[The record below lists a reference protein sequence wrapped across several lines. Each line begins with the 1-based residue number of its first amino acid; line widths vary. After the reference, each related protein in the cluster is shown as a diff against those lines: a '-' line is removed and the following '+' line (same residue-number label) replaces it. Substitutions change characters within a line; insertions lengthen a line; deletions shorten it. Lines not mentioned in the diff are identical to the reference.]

1 MDQRRVNMEL
11 PPTVELLLDIER
23 RQEDVLRSLDELDSQ
38 VELALAQYQRELKVF
53 SPHPGSG

>member
-1 MDQRRVNMEL
+1 MEL

-23 RQEDVLRSLDELDSQ
+23 RQDEVLRNLDALDAQ

-53 SPHPGSG
+53 SPVPGSG